1 MTELRPEVEISLA
14 TSQDELFASLVP
26 VSERAELYSLD
37 GLVARGR
44 VIFRS
49 AFLSVQQIVCP
60 IYKTTD
66 MDDEVQLAT
75 LLVASLAGQAALGG
89 IPVVPFAAL
98 TVKIGLSRLCESWT
112 ASYD

>member
-1 MTELRPEVEISLA
+1 MTEPKNDVEISLS

-26 VSERAELYSLD
+26 ASERAELYSFD

-44 VIFRS
+44 AIFRGT
-49 AFLSVQQIVCP
+49 FLSVQQIVCP
-60 IYKTTD
+60 IYKKSD
-66 MDDEVQLAT
+66 MDDEVQLVT

-98 TVKIGLSRLCESWT
+98 MVKIGLSRLCESWK
-112 ASYD
+112 APDD